1 MIQPPRA
8 LSTHR
13 SRSQQLFVTLTG
25 GVLFAGPIVAHLFFG
40 LSFLLTLGLLFLGCA
55 IYAAA
60 DRYVVPRAQVAEV
73 RALITRVRSQSAEA
87 TRSQELTP
95 AIEIYESADEK
106 NRVPALRL
114 TTDGIYA
121 QHQMTPWPQ
130 IRKVEAVYQFEPIPL
145 LMNPISGYV
154 VNLIRR
160 TIGSPMGVRVFS
172 SSRGTPVVIG
182 IDSLTVAPHL
192 VMELLQTLVLRLSAS
207 ELTPTVTPAAT
218 QPQSTEEFLK
228 KLSHDA

>member
-1 MIQPPRA
+1 MNQRPRA

-25 GVLFAGPIVAHLFFG
+25 GVLFVGPIVAHLFFG
-40 LSFLLTLGLLFLGCA
+40 LSFLLALGLLLLGCA
-55 IYAAA
+55 LYAAA

-73 RALITRVRSQSAEA
+73 RALITRIQSQSADA
-87 TRSQELTP
+87 ILSQELTP
-95 AIEIYESADEK
+95 SIEIYESTDGR
-106 NRVPALRL
+106 NSVPALRL

-121 QHQMTPWPQ
+121 QRQMTPWSQ
-130 IRKVEAVYQFEPIPL
+130 IRKVEPVYQFEPIPL
-145 LMNPISGYV
+145 LTNPISGYV

-160 TIGSPMGVRVFS
+160 TIGSPMGVRILS
-172 SSRGTPVVIG
+172 SSRGTPVVVG

-192 VMELLQTLVLRLSAS
+192 VVELLQALVLKLSAPGFH
-207 ELTPTVTPAAT
+207 PTAT
-218 QPQSTEEFLK
+218 STAMPSQSTEEFLK